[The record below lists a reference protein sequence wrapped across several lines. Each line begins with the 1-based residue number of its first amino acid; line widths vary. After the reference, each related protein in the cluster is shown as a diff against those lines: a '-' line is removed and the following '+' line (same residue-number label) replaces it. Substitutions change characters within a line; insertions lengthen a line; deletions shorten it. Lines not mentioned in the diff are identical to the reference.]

1 MKFRFL
7 ILEGGKPPAWVATAR
22 SDYASKISPFVPFEI
37 KLLKSPNADRDSAEV
52 KRKLE
57 AELILRELGEKD
69 MLVLFDE
76 RGKLAKTSED
86 FSVGMSRVLESGKT
100 NVFFCIGG
108 PYGFAE
114 EVKKRAQVQWSL
126 SPLTMNHWIAGLM
139 ALEQIYRGLTIIRG
153 IPYHNR

>member
-7 ILEGGKPPAWVATAR
+7 ILEGGKPPEWVATAR
-22 SDYASKISPFVPFEI
+22 AEYAAKISPFVPFEI
-37 KLLKSPNADRDSAEV
+37 KLLKSPSADRDGADV

-57 AELILRELGEKD
+57 ADLILRELGDKD
-69 MLVLFDE
+69 MLVIFDE

-86 FSVGMSRVLESGKT
+86 FSASLSRILESGKA
-100 NVFFCIGG
+100 NIFFCIGG
-108 PYGFAE
+108 PYGFAK
-114 EVKKRAQVQWSL
+114 EVKQRAQMQWSL

-139 ALEQIYRGLTIIRG
+139 ALEQIYRGLTIIKR